1 MNPSK
6 KNTTNFKTKTSNNMK
21 KVLFSLTL
29 LIGVLAVATAQNEKY
44 VKAMQDKVVVID
56 TLRNAQSLLDL
67 SAAFERIGDAEKTQW
82 LPYYYASLAQVNAA
96 FTAGTGNLKPEK
108 ADPLADKAE
117 ALLLKAE
124 ALTKDNSEIFIV
136 KKMIANLRMMA
147 DPMNRYMT
155 FGPQG
160 AQALETARA
169 LNPENPRTF
178 LLEAE
183 DKYFTPEQFGGSKAE
198 AKRLFE
204 EALKKYEAFKPAT
217 ALDPVWGKTTAQYFL
232 GQIK

>member
-1 MNPSK
+1 
-6 KNTTNFKTKTSNNMK
+6 MK

-29 LIGVLAVATAQNEKY
+29 LVGILSAATAQSEKF
-44 VKAMQDKVVVID
+44 VKAMQDKVVAVD
-56 TLRNAQSLLDL
+56 TTRNPQALLDL
-67 SAAFERIGDAEKTQW
+67 AAAFERIADAEKTQW

-96 FTAGTGNLKPEK
+96 FASSTSGSLQ
-108 ADPLADKAE
+108 ADKVDPMADKAE
-117 ALLLKAE
+117 SLLSKAE
-124 ALTKDNSEIFIV
+124 ALTKDNSEIYIV

-147 DPMNRYMT
+147 DPMNRFMQY
-155 FGPQG
+155 GPLG
-160 AQALETARA
+160 AQALQTARS

-183 DKYFTPEQFGGSKAE
+183 DKFFTPEQFGGSKAE

-217 ALDPVWGKTTAQYFL
+217 PLDPVWGKATAQYFL
-232 GQIK
+232 SQIK